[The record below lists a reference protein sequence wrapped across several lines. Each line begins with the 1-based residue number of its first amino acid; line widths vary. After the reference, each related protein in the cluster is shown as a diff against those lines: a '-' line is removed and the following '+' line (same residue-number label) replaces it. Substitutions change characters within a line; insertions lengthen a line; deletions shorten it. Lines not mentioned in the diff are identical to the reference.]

1 MQERDLSTGGPAVG
15 VVGLGC
21 WQLGGDWGDVSDD
34 AALGVLDAATAAGT
48 TFLDTADVYGD
59 GRSETTIGRFLA
71 SGEVK
76 SASAGVALPPAAL
89 PGVPGMAVTRLKL
102 SPASVVRSTLP
113 LRSSR

>member
-1 MQERDLSTGGPAVG
+1 MP
-15 VVGLGC
+15 
-21 WQLGGDWGDVSDD
+21 
-34 AALGVLDAATAAGT
+34 
-48 TFLDTADVYGD
+48 
-59 GRSETTIGRFLA
+59 A
-71 SGEVK
+71 SGVVK

>member
-1 MQERDLSTGGPAVG
+1 MAASTAFIRHTRPPGTSGSGVQLAPAS
-15 VVGLGC
+15 VVRNAVFDPLRN
-21 WQLGGDWGDVSDD
+21 
-34 AALGVLDAATAAGT
+34 TMP
-48 TFLDTADVYGD
+48 
-59 GRSETTIGRFLA
+59 A
-71 SGEVK
+71 SGVVK